1 MYFLSLMI
9 FFFCFF
15 FLTSISLATRIAELE
30 PLPLRIAA
38 AMSSACCTRVVVADG
53 FPIKY
58 LAEGGEGRRLFWIFL
73 VSARASLAVYFL
85 LLLLLRSLM
94 LSNEKHSIFLV
105 RLAASKDAAAI
116 LEAILKELVSMS
128 MLLLLLLYCC
138 LNCCCCC
145 CYCFLNCCCCC
156 CCCLWIR
163 RSWKSC
169 WRRWRWRWR
178 CN

>member
-128 MLLLLLLYCC
+128 MLLLLLLPPM
-138 LNCCCCC
+138 LLLLLLLL
-145 CYCFLNCCCCC
+145 FKL
-156 CCCLWIR
+156 LLLLLLLMDKKKLEILLATLEMALEM
-163 RSWKSC
+163 
-169 WRRWRWRWR
+169 
-178 CN
+178 